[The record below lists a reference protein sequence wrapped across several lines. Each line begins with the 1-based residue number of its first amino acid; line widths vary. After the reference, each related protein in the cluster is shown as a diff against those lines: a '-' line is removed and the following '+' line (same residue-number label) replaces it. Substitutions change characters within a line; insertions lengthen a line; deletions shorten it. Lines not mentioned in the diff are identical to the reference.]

1 MNTNNAELIGEEQAA
16 VQARVSTSTL
26 ARFAEAGYFQVVLMG
41 EERCYPKQALSTVFG
56 VTFKAHEVEPEPVK
70 KATIIAFPQ
79 TDAVAQHSTTTTN
92 SVDEKAAFQTDTTT
106 RTEAALDSQT
116 IANSSDSASAHLE
129 NDLSFK
135 TILRMHADILER
147 QEREIQDLRTEREW
161 LKKRI
166 ERLEDKAERD
176 QILLL
181 SEAQTVK
188 QLIQLQAQRKS
199 YLRQSLEWL
208 GVVPQ
213 EISEH
218 ENMLTGKLVSTD
230 STSEK
235 KDKS

>member
-1 MNTNNAELIGEEQAA
+1 MNTNNAELISEEEAA
-16 VQARVSTSTL
+16 VQARVSASTL

-41 EERCYPKQALSTVFG
+41 EERCYPKQALSSVFG
-56 VTFKAHEVEPEPVK
+56 VTFKPLEVEPEPIK

-79 TDAVAQHSTTTTN
+79 TDAVAQDSTTTTN
-92 SVDEKAAFQTDTTT
+92 SVDEKADFKAEATTQ
-106 RTEAALDSQT
+106 TEAALDSQP
-116 IANSSDSASAHLE
+116 IANSSDSAAAHIE
-129 NDLSFK
+129 NDFSFK

-213 EISEH
+213 EITEH
-218 ENMLTGKLVSTD
+218 ENMLTGKLVSTE

-235 KDKS
+235 KDNS